1 MMKTMVVVL
10 LRSGGGDKIR
20 VPRQFLSSGK
30 APTKLGNV
38 PTIIFWM
45 YVPDTT
51 SVFSKDFAQALGAID
66 MEVILYWIDNVWV
79 NSWVDWNKWHQKDVL
94 SISHV
99 DDFRITPMKMAG
111 VKDMLIMRKLGSVEP
126 DNYWYRV
133 CEGEAESVIQRP
145 WHLRCKC
152 RRKTDIVSAITAK
165 TEGPSHI
172 RRCWI
177 IWCF

>member
-66 MEVILYWIDNVWV
+66 MEVILYWIG
-79 NSWVDWNKWHQKDVL
+79 
-94 SISHV
+94 SIPG
-99 DDFRITPMKMAG
+99 ITPMKMAG

>member
-1 MMKTMVVVL
+1 MTKNEKFSHFTL
-10 LRSGGGDKIR
+10 ILSILRNLHPFWIR
-20 VPRQFLSSGK
+20 
-30 APTKLGNV
+30 
-38 PTIIFWM
+38 
-45 YVPDTT
+45 
-51 SVFSKDFAQALGAID
+51 
-66 MEVILYWIDNVWV
+66 V

-111 VKDMLIMRKLGSVEP
+111 VKDMLIMRKLRSVEP

-133 CEGEAESVIQRP
+133 CEGEAEYVIQRP

-172 RRCWI
+172 RKCWI